1 MLSVLNGNRLY
12 LVDIAICGEHIGQSI
27 MHAYIRVEYVLCEL
41 GQAGTVPRTL
51 SMHMTCHRVQ
61 VEKHSHRFKQNIY
74 RQIIVS

>member
-1 MLSVLNGNRLY
+1 
-12 LVDIAICGEHIGQSI
+12 

-51 SMHMTCHRVQ
+51 SMHMTCHRIQ